1 MPVDEKAKTWV
12 EEAES
17 MAFGAGLR
25 EMAPVDWTARRV
37 EVKVL
42 VRGMLALRK
51 ARMAA
56 LRRAGRGERA
66 CVCIYVRI

>member
-1 MPVDEKAKTWV
+1 MET
-12 EEAES
+12 
-17 MAFGAGLR
+17 
-25 EMAPVDWTARRV
+25 APEGWTARRT

-42 VRGMLALRK
+42 VRGILALRK

-66 CVCIYVRI
+66 CGLLVRI